1 MVWIEKIGIT
11 QICCRYSISQQ
22 SLLIGNRDVFCQLR
36 SVLFIRRSNDDFSDL
51 LKLLFPKANNRIR
64 DGFINRHDYLPLTHS
79 YPIPSVCRNLLLDLI
94 FAPASSHW
102 SNDSIGIAVMADPL
116 KGASCVITK

>member
-22 SLLIGNRDVFCQLR
+22 RVLIGNRDVFCQLR
-36 SVLFIRRSNDDFSDL
+36 SVLFIRRSNDHFSDL

-64 DGFINRHDYLPLTHS
+64 NRFVDGHDLS
-79 YPIPSVCRNLLLDLI
+79 LLR
-94 FAPASSHW
+94 
-102 SNDSIGIAVMADPL
+102 
-116 KGASCVITK
+116 K